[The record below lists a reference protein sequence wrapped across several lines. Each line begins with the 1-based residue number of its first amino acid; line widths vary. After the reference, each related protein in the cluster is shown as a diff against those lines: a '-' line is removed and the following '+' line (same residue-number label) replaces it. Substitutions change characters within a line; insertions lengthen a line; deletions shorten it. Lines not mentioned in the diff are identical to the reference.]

1 MGWMVMLLLA
11 AAVFVAVWRFGRLDR
26 AGLQILGAALL
37 LAVAGYAWQGS
48 PGLPGSPKRAVEHK
62 AVPESAFASMRGAM
76 LGRFDSADRWLTM
89 AEAYSRD
96 GDTRGAADIIRAGLK
111 AHPDNATLW
120 VGYGN
125 ALVMHAGGLM
135 TPAAQLAFDRA
146 AKLAPDHPGP
156 KFFYG
161 LSLAQSGRLA
171 DAEKVW
177 RDLLATA
184 PPDAQWR
191 AQVEQQ
197 LQLLEQARAAGQGQ

>member
-1 MGWMVMLLLA
+1 MGWIILLVLALA
-11 AAVFVAVWRFGRLDR
+11 AFTAVWRFARLDG
-26 AGLQILGAALL
+26 AGLQLLGAALL
-37 LAVAGYAWQGS
+37 LAVAGYAWQGHPAW
-48 PGLPGSPKRAVEHK
+48 PGAPKRAVEQK
-62 AVPESAFASMRGAM
+62 DVPASAFASMRRDM
-76 LGRFDSADRWLTM
+76 LGRFDTADRWLTM
-89 AEAYSRD
+89 AESYGRD
-96 GDTRGAADIIRAGLK
+96 GDTLGAADIIRAGLK

-125 ALVMHAGGLM
+125 ALVMHSGGLM

-161 LSLAQSGRLA
+161 LSLAQSGRL
-171 DAEKVW
+171 DEAEAVW
-177 RDLLATA
+177 RALLATA

-197 LQLLEQARAAGQGQ
+197 LQAVEQARAMGQAR

>member
-1 MGWMVMLLLA
+1 MSWIVMLLLA

-37 LAVAGYAWQGS
+37 LAVAGYAWQGR
-48 PGLPGSPKRAVEHK
+48 PDLAGSPKRPVEHK
-62 AVPESAFASMRGAM
+62 AVPESAFASMRGTM

-96 GDTRGAADIIRAGLK
+96 GDTRSAADIIRAGLK

-171 DAEKVW
+171 EAEKVW

-191 AQVEQQ
+191 AQVEGQ
-197 LQLLEQARAAGQGQ
+197 LQLLEQARAAGQ